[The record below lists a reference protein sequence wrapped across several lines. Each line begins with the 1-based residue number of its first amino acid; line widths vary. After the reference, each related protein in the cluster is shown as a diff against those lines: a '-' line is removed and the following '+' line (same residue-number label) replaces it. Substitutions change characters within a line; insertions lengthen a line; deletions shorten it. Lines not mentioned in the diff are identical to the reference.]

1 MSLEFNL
8 PKERSSILKVIGV
21 GGGGSNAVNH
31 MYLQGIKGVD
41 FIVCNTDQQALD
53 ISPVPIKIQI
63 GETLTGGRG
72 AGAQPEVGRNA
83 AVESIDEIKEI
94 LRNETTMVFITAGM
108 GGGTGTGAAPVIAQA
123 AREMGIL
130 TVGIVTVPFGFE
142 GPRRRKLAEEGLAN
156 FKKSVDT
163 LLVIKNDKLRE
174 LCGNLT
180 VTNAF
185 QESDSI
191 LTTAAKG
198 IAEVI
203 SSIGYINVDMNDVN
217 TVMKDSGVAIMG
229 SASASGEG
237 RAGKAVVEALE
248 SPLLND
254 NNIRGARH
262 VLLNITFGTQ
272 DITMDEL
279 DEITQFIQDEAGDTA
294 EVIMGYGQDDRLG
307 EEVSVTVIATGF
319 EENQP
324 KAAFEDEAK
333 PQLNYRKLEEDIPT
347 NITAPVEG
355 IEITSPLTSPFGAP
369 LAQSNEAQDVPE
381 EIQPFLKEAE
391 ESDLA
396 DQPIVQD
403 LGFDFTA
410 ISKSNYIEEKPE
422 AMDELEVDLPEETIR
437 PTLELGADQ
446 VFGIDKDDLTVGDFK
461 EEINAPQE
469 QEKNYFRLFDESD
482 ATPEPNI
489 EEPSAESSI
498 FETPIVEE
506 PVSELTLEIEKETL
520 EKRLSPE
527 EHRRST
533 EQRLERIREHGMK
546 LRTPSGLS
554 ELENEPA
561 YKRKNLKLDDVP
573 HSSESNMS
581 RYTLTDKDTE
591 GITLSKNNPFLDK
604 KVD

>member
-53 ISPVPIKIQI
+53 ISPVPIKVQI

-83 AVESIDEIKEI
+83 AVESIEEIKDI
-94 LRNETTMVFITAGM
+94 LKNETTMVFITAGM
-108 GGGTGTGAAPVIAQA
+108 GGGTGTGAAPVIAHA
-123 AREMGIL
+123 AKEMGIL
-130 TVGIVTVPFGFE
+130 TVGIVTVPFSFE
-142 GPRRRKLAEEGLAN
+142 GPRRKKLAEEGLRKFRDN
-156 FKKSVDT
+156 VDT

-174 LCGNLT
+174 LHGNLS

-229 SASASGEG
+229 SATASGEG
-237 RAGKAVVEALE
+237 RAHKAVVSALE

-254 NNIRGARH
+254 NNIKGARH
-262 VLLNITFGTQ
+262 VLLNITFGTE

-279 DEITQFIQDEAGDTA
+279 DEITHFIQTEAGDTA
-294 EVIMGYGQDDRLG
+294 EVIMGYGQDERLG

-319 EENQP
+319 EGDEP
-324 KAAFEDEAK
+324 RSAYEDERA
-333 PQLNYRKLEEDIPT
+333 PELNYRSLDEEPT
-347 NITAPVEG
+347 QPQGMMPEAG
-355 IEITSPLTSPFGAP
+355 QEITKLMDNPFALP
-369 LAQSNEAQDVPE
+369 TELPIDRVSEPE
-381 EIQPFLKEAE
+381 EQPFLKEVT
-391 ESDLA
+391 ESDFA
-396 DQPIVQD
+396 DQPIQHN
-403 LGFDFTA
+403 LGLDFTE
-410 ISKSNYIEEKPE
+410 ISKISEEVEPE
-422 AMDELEVDLPEETIR
+422 QEEPELKWDLPEANEAADVTTTPGDIFGE
-437 PTLELGADQ
+437 PLEAQ
-446 VFGIDKDDLTVGDFK
+446 
-461 EEINAPQE
+461 EEEPQSHNE
-469 QEKNYFRLFDESD
+469 VEEKNYFNLG
-482 ATPEPNI
+482 A
-489 EEPSAESSI
+489 
-498 FETPIVEE
+498 VEE
-506 PVSELTLEIEKETL
+506 SNETELSFEPEAAAEPEVEIEIPQVDIVSEKTLQQEREVM
-520 EKRLSPE
+520 EKRISLD
-527 EHRRST
+527 EHRLSH
-533 EQRLERIREHGMK
+533 EQRLERIRQHGMK

-561 YKRKNLKLDDVP
+561 YKRKKLKLDDVP

-604 KVD
+604 NVD